1 MTQAKAQ
8 KRSLTSGLLPFA
20 RGLVLALIL
29 LSIATLL
36 LGIALYPS
44 SGASTLATI
53 VPNDRW
59 TLETTQ
65 AALDQLGWSPLALSW
80 FYAILGW
87 ATAVAYCAVGLIV
100 FSRKGHSWF
109 ALYVAVT
116 FGVLGTSAGPT
127 SEVMSHAYPF
137 LAAWQ
142 ELTTPLSWQFLL
154 ILFYMFPDGRFVPA
168 WTRWL
173 IAAWVLVNILW
184 ALAPNLTDVL
194 APFIFALALSTMA
207 GQIYR
212 YYRYP
217 DAVQRQQT
225 KWIVFMVAGL
235 IGIFLLMFLSFY
247 MLDPDGPNPGR
258 SYMIAT
264 SIQALSDFWLLL
276 IPVAVAI
283 AILKY
288 RLWDIDIII
297 RRTLVYVPLTAI
309 LAGVLSA
316 SVKLTQTFFSSAG
329 GEQSEAATVLT
340 TLIVVAA
347 FDPVKGWL
355 QRRVDALFKDG
366 PSPAIRWAAYGEE
379 VHSFVGM
386 IDTEASAR
394 RLLAE
399 SLAAFEAD
407 SGAVYLNHAGKK
419 RLVHRHGHR
428 TGPPIITIPIH
439 HNTRSVGSL
448 ELGTRRSGRV
458 YGEEDRASLEN
469 TAAAVAQAIAL
480 VSGRPRSS

>member
-1 MTQAKAQ
+1 MTQAKPQ
-8 KRSLTSGLLPFA
+8 KRSLTSRLLPLT

-53 VPNDRW
+53 VPNDSW
-59 TLETTQ
+59 TLETAQ

-87 ATAVAYCAVGLIV
+87 ATAAAYCAVGLIV
-100 FSRKGHSWF
+100 FSRKRDSWF
-109 ALYVAVT
+109 ALYVAVM
-116 FGVLGTSAGPT
+116 FGVLGTSGGLG
-127 SEVMSHAYPF
+127 SEVMSHTYPF

-142 ELTTPLSWQFLL
+142 GLTSLLGWQFLL
-154 ILFYMFPDGRFVPA
+154 ILFYVFPDGRFVPA

-173 IAAWVLVNILW
+173 IAAWVLMNILW
-184 ALAPNLTDVL
+184 GFAPNLTDVL
-194 APFIFALALSTMA
+194 VPFIFALALSTMA
-207 GQIYR
+207 SQIYR
-212 YYRYP
+212 YYRYS
-217 DAVQRQQT
+217 DVVQRQQT
-225 KWIVFMVAGL
+225 KWIVFMVAAL
-235 IGIFLLMFLSFY
+235 IGILLLLLLSFY
-247 MLDPDGPNPGR
+247 VLDPDGPNPGR

-264 SIQALSDFWLLL
+264 SIQILSNLWLLL
-276 IPVAVAI
+276 FPVAVAI

-297 RRTLVYVPLTAI
+297 RRTLVYIPLTAI
-309 LAGVLSA
+309 LAGVFSA
-316 SVKLTQTFFSSAG
+316 SIKLTQTFFSSAG

-355 QRRVDALFKDG
+355 QRRVDALFKDA
-366 PSPAIRWAAYGEE
+366 PNPAIPWATYGEE
-379 VHSFVGM
+379 VQSFVGM
-386 IDTEASAR
+386 IDTDASAR

-407 SGAVYLNHAGKK
+407 SGAVFLNHAGKV
-419 RLVHRHGHR
+419 RLVHRHGGR
-428 TGPPIITIPIH
+428 IGPPAITIPLH
-439 HNTRSVGSL
+439 HNRRRVGSL
-448 ELGTRRSGRV
+448 ELGNRRAGRV

-469 TAAAVAQAIAL
+469 TATAVARAIAL
-480 VSGRPRSS
+480 MRRRPLSS